1 MSRAPQ
7 VRAFL
12 RTYSWEV
19 FLFGLLIVAV
29 IVASVLSPLYL
40 DAFQIL
46 YSLQQSMAI
55 TGILAVGFMFIVLV
69 GEIDISLPA
78 LAAVAN
84 VSFASLSV
92 IGVPIWAAVLL
103 IFCATTLAG
112 LFNGLLVV
120 TFSLPSMAVTLGM
133 IAVYRA
139 IALWIGGPD
148 GFGLDAFQPSYVW
161 LGSESIAGIIPASL
175 VLLAVLFIAAYLVVH
190 RSVYGRLLYATGNN
204 RNATY
209 MSGHSVKAII
219 AGTYGIA
226 GLLAGVAALVFIGQ
240 YQSARSDNLTEI
252 LLFVVACIALGGFS
266 LQGGEGNVAGLVLS
280 ILLLGTIEN
289 GMGLA
294 NISGSVQ
301 TLVIGLILAISIVL
315 PVIMRQLGILR
326 AVSRDGAARQRL
338 AAVRST
344 VHGKADI
351 EPTEGRRRLS

>member
-1 MSRAPQ
+1 
-7 VRAFL
+7 L

-19 FLFGLLIVAV
+19 FLFGLLVVAV
-29 IVASVLSPLYL
+29 IVATVLSPLYL

-55 TGILAVGFMFIVLV
+55 TGILAVGFMFIILV

-78 LAAVAN
+78 LAAVAT
-84 VSFASLSV
+84 VSFAHLSV
-92 IGVPIWAAVLL
+92 MGMPVWAAVPLML
-103 IFCATTLAG
+103 CVTCIGG

-139 IALWIGGPD
+139 IALWVGGPD
-148 GFGLDAFQPSYVW
+148 GFGLGAFQPSYVW
-161 LGSESIAGIIPASL
+161 LGSESIFGFIPISIVLL
-175 VLLAVLFIAAYLVVH
+175 VLLFVAAYLVVH

-204 RNATY
+204 RRATY
-209 MSGHSVKAII
+209 MSGHNVKTIIVGTYAI
-219 AGTYGIA
+219 AGT
-226 GLLAGVAALVFIGQ
+226 LAGVAALVFIGQ

-266 LQGGEGNVAGLVLS
+266 LDGGKGNVAGLVLS
-280 ILLLGTIEN
+280 ILLLGTIQN

-294 NISGSVQ
+294 NITGSVQ

-315 PVIMRQLGILR
+315 PVIIRQLGILR
-326 AVSRDGAARQRL
+326 AIVRDL
-338 AAVRST
+338 AAKQQPAVARST
-344 VHGKADI
+344 VAASMDV
-351 EPTEGRRRLS
+351 ERTEVRRRLS